1 MTTQPTW
8 SGRGPLVLGAVA
20 LVLLI
25 GGFGSWSVL
34 ARIGSAVVS
43 EGRIEVERNQQI
55 VQHRDG
61 GIIEAVMVIEG
72 ETVTA
77 GQPLIQLDG
86 SDLRSDL
93 ALAES
98 QLFEA
103 RARMARLQA
112 ERDGNGVIAF
122 DDELLD
128 AAAASPDVA
137 ELVDGQR
144 RLLTSRAIS
153 EARELEQLEKQRAQV
168 LEQIVGID
176 AQISSHHAQLELVAE
191 ELQAQKSLLNKGL
204 AQNSTVLTLRR
215 EEEELRGSLGE
226 LLSSRAQTEQRT
238 TEIELEI
245 LKLQEKRREDA
256 ITQLRD
262 LSHTARQAAEE
273 RRALRER
280 IARLTVTAPVSG
292 VVLGLAYQ
300 TPQSVVQPG
309 EVLTYLVPQ
318 DRPLVITA
326 RISPR
331 DIDQVRQGQPATL
344 RLSAL
349 DQSQVPELQGTVVR
363 VSADALDDP
372 ASGQSYFLA
381 EMRLVPGEMKKLP
394 TEFVLLPGMPVDCF
408 IGTGESTPLAYL
420 LKPIKNYM
428 ARALRES

>member
-1 MTTQPTW
+1 MTEQAAW
-8 SGRGPLVLGAVA
+8 RGRGPLILGAVA
-20 LVLLI
+20 LVLLL

-43 EGRIEVERNQQI
+43 EGRIEVERNQQV

-61 GIIEAVMVIEG
+61 GIIEAVLVSEG
-72 ETVTA
+72 DTVVA
-77 GQPLIQLDG
+77 GQPLMQLDG
-86 SDLRSDL
+86 SELRSDL

-112 ERDGNGVIAF
+112 ERDGGNEISF
-122 DDELLD
+122 DPELL
-128 AAAASPDVA
+128 AASAASPDVA

-144 RLLTSRAIS
+144 HLFASRAAS
-153 EARELEQLEKQRAQV
+153 ESREMEQLEKQRAQV

-176 AQISSHHAQLELVAE
+176 AQIKSHQAQLDLIAE
-191 ELQAQKSLLNKGL
+191 ELLAQKSLLEKGL

-226 LLSSRAQTEQRT
+226 LLSSRAQTEQRA

-245 LKLQEKRREDA
+245 LKLDEKRREDA

-280 IARLTVTAPVSG
+280 IARLTVVAPVSG
-292 VVLGLAYQ
+292 IVLGLAFQ

-331 DIDQVRQGQPATL
+331 DIDQVRAGQPVTL

-363 VSADALDDP
+363 VSADAFDDQ
-372 ASGQSYFLA
+372 ASSQRYFQA
-381 EMRLVPGEMKKLP
+381 EMRLSPGEAEKLSDD
-394 TEFVLLPGMPVDCF
+394 FALLPGMPVDCF
-408 IGTGESTPLAYL
+408 IGTGESSPLSYL
-420 LKPIKNYM
+420 LKPIRNHI